1 MTKAGEQPT
10 ITQALKPCPFCK
22 SEAKHFERHNPMSK
36 WRHSVDCEKCGAS
49 GPVEATKAE
58 AISAWNTRT
67 TSLAAQDLGTYDAGL
82 LNDYGGGDVD
92 WWQDYIRAELG
103 RAHDFYTSQTA
114 PSLAAQDGLVEALEK
129 YIGNAHHLD
138 GCSAYRGS
146 DCSCGLDELQ
156 SVLESSK

>member
-1 MTKAGEQPT
+1 MTEEAQPT

-67 TSLAAQDLGTYDAGL
+67 TSLAAQD
-82 LNDYGGGDVD
+82 
-92 WWQDYIRAELG
+92 
-103 RAHDFYTSQTA
+103 
-114 PSLAAQDGLVEALEK
+114 GLVEALELAFDFAVK
-129 YIGNAHHLD
+129 VNALLTPLKSEWQAVNMWTD
-138 GCSAYRGS
+138 YDEGVFQMRPKVTLALQAALSAIKG
-146 DCSCGLDELQ
+146 G
-156 SVLESSK
+156 KP

>member
-1 MTKAGEQPT
+1 MTEEEQPT

-67 TSLAAQDLGTYDAGL
+67 TSLAAQLDAL
-82 LNDYGGGDVD
+82 KQTRDALRKLQPALNVMAREIIDDIITD
-92 WWQDYIRAELG
+92 KIEK
-103 RAHDFYTSQTA
+103 
-114 PSLAAQDGLVEALEK
+114 AL
-129 YIGNAHHLD
+129 
-138 GCSAYRGS
+138 S
-146 DCSCGLDELQ
+146 
-156 SVLESSK
+156 

>member
-1 MTKAGEQPT
+1 MTMTKAGEQPT

-67 TSLAAQDLGTYDAGL
+67 TSLAAQDSYVDATYLRECWNNCLGMDVSDWAHENVHDMLDTIERQAKEIAAILHLRGL
-82 LNDYGGGDVD
+82 CGGKLPT
-92 WWQDYIRAELG
+92 RKA
-103 RAHDFYTSQTA
+103 T
-114 PSLAAQDGLVEALEK
+114 P
-129 YIGNAHHLD
+129 
-138 GCSAYRGS
+138 
-146 DCSCGLDELQ
+146 
-156 SVLESSK
+156 